1 MAKHLSS
8 LFARINQLRSLD
20 WLLVLALFILVA
32 LGLSAIYSVE
42 LSFEAGT
49 FLNMKKQMFA
59 VGIGLV
65 VVCLFALSNYRL
77 LSNYALVAYL
87 AGVVLLIGVLIW
99 GQMIRG
105 AQGWFVFG
113 PVSFQ
118 PVEFMKVVLII
129 SLATYF
135 GERARRVF
143 GLKELL
149 MSLGITLVP
158 VALVLLQPDFGSA
171 FMLMGIWFIMTV
183 FAGLPIRYFSVL
195 SVLLVLISIFSW
207 FFLLMPYQKDR
218 IVTFVDPTH
227 DQLGQGYNVNQA
239 IIAIGAGGMF
249 GRGLG
254 FGSQSQLKF
263 LPESQTDFIFAVIAE
278 ELGLF
283 GIILV
288 IGAFLLLFYR
298 LFDCVFKARDNFTAY
313 LLLGIVAILFL
324 QILVNIGMNL
334 GLFPVTGIGLPYV
347 SYGGSSLI
355 FLLILVGIAQSVSM
369 SIRHSGGR

>member
-1 MAKHLSS
+1 MSKYVSS
-8 LFARINQLRSLD
+8 FLARLRQLRSMD
-20 WLLVLALFILVA
+20 WLLLLALFILVA

-49 FLNMKKQMFA
+49 FLNMKKQVFA

-77 LSNYALVAYL
+77 LSNYALGVYL
-87 AGVVLLIGVLIW
+87 LGLLLLIGVLIW
-99 GQMIRG
+99 GHLIRG

-129 SLATYF
+129 ALATYF

-143 GLKELL
+143 GLKELFV
-149 MSLGITLVP
+149 SLGITLLP
-158 VALVLLQPDFGSA
+158 VGLVLLQPDFGSA
-171 FMLMGIWFIMTV
+171 FILMGIWFIMTV
-183 FAGLPIRYFSVL
+183 FAGLPFRYFSVL
-195 SVLLVLISIFSW
+195 FVMLVVVSVIAWS
-207 FFLLMPYQKDR
+207 FLLMPYQKDR
-218 IVTFVDPTH
+218 IITFIDPTH

-239 IIAIGAGGMF
+239 IIAIGAGGF
-249 GRGLG
+249 LGRGLG

-283 GIILV
+283 GILLV
-288 IGAFLLLFYR
+288 LGAFTLLFVR
-298 LFDCVFKARDNFTAY
+298 LFQSVLSARDNFTAY
-313 LLLGIVAILFL
+313 LLLGMIAIFFL
-324 QILVNIGMNL
+324 QVLVNIGMNL
-334 GLFPVTGIGLPYV
+334 GLFPVTGIGLPFV
-347 SYGGSSLI
+347 SYGGSSLV
-355 FLLILVGIAQSVSM
+355 FLLILFGIAQSISL
-369 SIRHSGGR
+369 SNRRSGG